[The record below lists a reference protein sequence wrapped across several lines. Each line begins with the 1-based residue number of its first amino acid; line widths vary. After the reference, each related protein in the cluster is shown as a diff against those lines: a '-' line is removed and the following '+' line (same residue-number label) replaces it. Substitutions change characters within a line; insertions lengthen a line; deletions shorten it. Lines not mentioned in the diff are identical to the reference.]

1 MRSDFT
7 LSEDLQMAIEV
18 LKDRGVFLTGIS
30 ERLNISPQLT
40 ETFKKVAGL
49 HSFNFPD
56 EFHEKMKKITKP
68 LMKMAETGGIVP
80 SGGGSLPTYEINYNN
95 FEPQPIRIKIVLDND

>member
-1 MRSDFT
+1 MKSDFT
-7 LSEDLQMAIEV
+7 LSEDLQMAIEA

-49 HSFNFPD
+49 QSFKFPD
-56 EFHEKMKKITKP
+56 EFIEQIKKITPP
-68 LMKMAETGGIVP
+68 LMKTVETGCIVP
-80 SGGGSLPTYEINYNN
+80 SGGGSLPTYESNYNN
-95 FEPQPIRIKIVLDND
+95 FEPQPIRIKIVIDND